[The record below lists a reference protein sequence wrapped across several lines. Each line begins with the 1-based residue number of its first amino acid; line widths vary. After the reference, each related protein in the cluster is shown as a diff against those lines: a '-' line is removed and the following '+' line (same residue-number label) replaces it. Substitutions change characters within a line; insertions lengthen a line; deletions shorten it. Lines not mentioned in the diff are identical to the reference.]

1 MVFMV
6 VIVSLQS
13 KLFKLHRKSS
23 VYKSIGIESVA
34 KIKLFRKI
42 KADAIY

>member
-13 KLFKLHRKSS
+13 TLFKLHCK
-23 VYKSIGIESVA
+23 YNGIEGVA